1 MKTVF
6 ADTIY
11 WVASLNPRDQWHDA
25 VVLAESALG
34 DFQIITTELVLMEI
48 LNFYAEYNQ
57 FLRQSAARLVRN
69 MLNDPDI
76 EVIKHSHKTF
86 LDGLKFYETRLD
98 KHYSLTDCVSMN
110 LMRERGINEVLTHDH
125 HFEQEGFTILL

>member
-1 MKTVF
+1 MKIVF

-11 WVASLNPRDQWHDA
+11 WVANLNPRDQWHDA
-25 VVLAESALG
+25 VALAESALG
-34 DFQIITTELVLMEI
+34 DFQIITTELVLMEV

-57 FLRQSAARLVRN
+57 FLRQSATRLVRN
-69 MLNDPDI
+69 MLNNPDI

-86 LDGLKFYETRLD
+86 LDGLKLYEARLD
-98 KHYSLTDCVSMN
+98 KNYSLTDCVSMN

-125 HFEQEGFTILL
+125 HFEQEGLIILL